1 MNEKHQTMDCGHDSL
16 LPDDLED
23 EAAARILAFLYNLAA
38 ALENRY
44 AAQIMRYYRN
54 IDPEQ
59 PELPD

>member
-1 MNEKHQTMDCGHDSL
+1 MDYEDDSL

-23 EAAARILAFLYNLAA
+23 EAAARILAFLYDIAA

-54 IDPEQ
+54 IHPEQ